1 MKKAVIN
8 VVILIQLCLSVL
20 NCNFQNTKA
29 TEIDDTENAGYRDNS
44 ELVLRYQNTE
54 YQKATKTF
62 IKISPKK
69 INKLLD
75 KKNKRIIYVFW
86 GKASCPYC
94 RAFVPGLA
102 KLSKKR
108 KIKIYYINT
117 ESTDKDKYLKKERK
131 KYKVESVP
139 TLIKI
144 KNKRHFKV
152 FDRGKSTLN
161 QFLTKNY

>member
-8 VVILIQLCLSVL
+8 VVVLMQLGLFML
-20 NCNFQNTKA
+20 NFDFQNVKA
-29 TEIDDTENAGYRDNS
+29 AGLNDTEYIECRDNS
-44 ELVLRYQNTE
+44 DSVLQ
-54 YQKATKTF
+54 YQKAEYQRETKTF

-69 INKLLD
+69 INKLLG
-75 KKNKRIIYVFW
+75 KKFIYVFW

-102 KLSKKR
+102 ELSKKR
-108 KIKIYYINT
+108 GINIYYINT
-117 ESTDKDKYLKKERK
+117 EKTDSNNFLKKERK

-144 KNKRHFKV
+144 KDKKHFKV
-152 FDRGKSTLN
+152 LNRMKGTLN
-161 QFLTKNY
+161 QFLTKYY

>member
-1 MKKAVIN
+1 MKRAFIN
-8 VVILIQLCLSVL
+8 IVILIQLCLSVL

-102 KLSKKR
+102 ELSKKR
-108 KIKIYYINT
+108 GINIYYINT
-117 ESTDKDKYLKKERK
+117 EKTDSNNFLKKERK

-144 KNKRHFKV
+144 KDKKHFKV
-152 FDRGKSTLN
+152 LNRMKGTLN
-161 QFLTKNY
+161 QFLTKYY

>member
-8 VVILIQLCLSVL
+8 VVVLMQLGLFML
-20 NCNFQNTKA
+20 NFDFQNVKA
-29 TEIDDTENAGYRDNS
+29 AGLNDTEHVEYRDNS
-44 ELVLRYQNTE
+44 DPILQ
-54 YQKATKTF
+54 YQKAEYQRETKTF

-69 INKLLD
+69 INKLLG
-75 KKNKRIIYVFW
+75 KKFIYVFW

-102 KLSKKR
+102 ELSKKR
-108 KIKIYYINT
+108 KINIYYINT
-117 ESTDKDKYLKKERK
+117 EKTDSNNFLKKERK

-144 KNKRHFKV
+144 KDKKHFKV
-152 FDRGKSTLN
+152 LDRMKGTLN
-161 QFLTKNY
+161 QFLTKYY